1 MFRFK
6 YTKAFKSICLLLAS
20 SILLISCHTTQ
31 YVSLQDDYNAKLN
44 GKTHAEIIELLG
56 PPDRTTSDGK
66 DGEILIYEVK
76 SQQGSSAKGK
86 YTNSINL
93 TETKKQTNVFVDA
106 NKVCYNVTT
115 DDVKEEKVFD
125 KKKTIVGL
133 GFVGIITVWLLIAA
147 SESGN

>member
-6 YTKAFKSICLLLAS
+6 HTKAFKVTCLVLACSIFLT
-20 SILLISCHTTQ
+20 SCHTTQ

-66 DGEILIYEVK
+66 DGEILVYEVK
-76 SQQGSSAKGK
+76 SQQGSTAKGK
-86 YTNSINL
+86 YINSINL

-115 DDVKEEKVFD
+115 DDVKAEQVFD
-125 KKKTIVGL
+125 KKKTIIGVG
-133 GFVGIITVWLLIAA
+133 FMGIIAVWLLIAA

>member
-1 MFRFK
+1 MFR
-6 YTKAFKSICLLLAS
+6 YRNTKAFKFICLTLACSVLLT
-20 SILLISCHTTQ
+20 SCHSTQ

-56 PPDRTTSDGK
+56 PPDRTASNGK

-76 SQQGSSAKGK
+76 SQKGSSANGK
-86 YTNSINL
+86 FTNSINL
-93 TETKKQTNVFVDA
+93 TETKKQTNVFIDG

-133 GFVGIITVWLLIAA
+133 GLVGILTVWLLIAA